1 MTNTAPGRT
10 LQKLSP
16 VPELDPGEPKTD
28 SASTGSS
35 YALSS
40 LDKCSTLSSSTN
52 SLPDTQ
58 DVEGESNK
66 FVFIKMAA
74 KNDLFLHPTT
84 RWLTVYKKKCNST
97 KMISLG
103 NFKGV
108 VLVS

>member
-16 VPELDPGEPKTD
+16 VLELDPGEPKTD

-58 DVEGESNK
+58 GVEGESNK
-66 FVFIKMAA
+66 FVFIKMGA
-74 KNDLFLHPTT
+74 KMTYFYIT
-84 RWLTVYKKKCNST
+84 RWLSLQKIVTVQKLYRWAILKELYLFHN
-97 KMISLG
+97 
-103 NFKGV
+103 
-108 VLVS
+108 